1 MVEEEDETRIIFH
14 EDLRDRSFVRIRVTH
29 MYKDNTRSEEQ
40 HSHETDIDLTYR
52 NTRRPGDLPKKSPE
66 RDFYVPS
73 HQIIDVSDK
82 SFIPDLQKLFPHLAR
97 KDEQYWGKCY
107 KSLGYDMKLTLLK
120 FYQNELPMT
129 SNLFSPRENVPTS
142 YQNLRI
148 VMRHA
153 PMIFALVRNIDIERV
168 TKSMMNRFGELA
180 KYDPLSEL
188 FVDSHHPY
196 TNKNIKDALELPRF
210 DTLPEYSFES
220 WREFSVHSG
229 VGAIMELRFSMRNQV
244 RRGEASVHPVPHTQI
259 KVDGRSLDLSLFVN
273 FLEGRTHRNLPK
285 LTVGDL
291 VTVDF
296 NNSKDDAEPEHYWD
310 GRVVAPTLS
319 TGPGQICMIVNRPN
333 DEIDILDYEPYTELT
348 AADMDKMTAPQLQEW
363 SYKNLN
369 LRITVWKQIDKN
381 ELKRLCN
388 GLNNM
393 KVPRELK
400 HMYKGKVHILK
411 QFRRLV
417 QCRDHTQYDMSSL
430 YDTLHPDDRGRFMNT
445 LRSSLYDYQMAPV
458 TRWSNKGVT
467 ANIVALGGISGS
479 GKTHTSISV
488 LSGYTLRVKI
498 DHEKKAMQELDFLRL
513 FEGKSEN
520 PELCAAQTEAIY
532 LDSADNQMEFNDS
545 LEEEFEKGRVTHACI
560 QNETVDHSY
569 DMWRKRLDELSKSM
583 NVRRKLV
590 IRLHSIQ
597 SERKAFHA
605 MINPNFKAGSKD
617 NPERYEPNGELCGTT
632 SESLLEHY
640 LREMRT
646 EHTGITDKRFRMVQG
661 SLAYVIL
668 QLARFSGFRMT
679 EEVANTW
686 TGRERKQI
694 AKKLK
699 VVITA
704 NRELQTAGEMTE
716 DTYQAVDQAFEAG
729 YYFIIER
736 VPVICCTLAI
746 ATTNSFQIHR
756 KAHAVAL
763 EEAGRAIDLDITA
776 LLSSHWACDLVMLVG
791 DWRQLSYT
799 PYGPA
804 DENPFQ
810 LQLSRST
817 FSRLNFTGFPMQ
829 LLTHTSRFTNP
840 TLLRLCAR
848 LNAEMHVTAVP
859 GSLNT
864 ELEQYAKEI
873 NLDIWGKES
882 VVVVVNTKDAKAH
895 CDRTGSWYCST
906 TAIIAMHDIVSRVR
920 CVSGD
925 DIMVITPY
933 KAQLR
938 VLLALRDEAV
948 HDALAR
954 RWTGLAEQLTRV
966 MIITVDSSMGKDRHH
981 VVLDTVGHDSG
992 FLWQQPRSLVA
1003 GTRARTSFTF
1013 IGPTLPFTSPFR
1025 SAKDRLRNMLC
1036 EWGRE
1041 GLIVTV
1047 ERYDMHRFE
1056 QYPSVLRAMELS
1068 LGYRNRF

>member
-1 MVEEEDETRIIFH
+1 
-14 EDLRDRSFVRIRVTH
+14 
-29 MYKDNTRSEEQ
+29 
-40 HSHETDIDLTYR
+40 
-52 NTRRPGDLPKKSPE
+52 
-66 RDFYVPS
+66 
-73 HQIIDVSDK
+73 
-82 SFIPDLQKLFPHLAR
+82 
-97 KDEQYWGKCY
+97 
-107 KSLGYDMKLTLLK
+107 
-120 FYQNELPMT
+120 
-129 SNLFSPRENVPTS
+129 
-142 YQNLRI
+142 
-148 VMRHA
+148 
-153 PMIFALVRNIDIERV
+153 
-168 TKSMMNRFGELA
+168 
-180 KYDPLSEL
+180 
-188 FVDSHHPY
+188 
-196 TNKNIKDALELPRF
+196 
-210 DTLPEYSFES
+210 
-220 WREFSVHSG
+220 
-229 VGAIMELRFSMRNQV
+229 
-244 RRGEASVHPVPHTQI
+244 
-259 KVDGRSLDLSLFVN
+259 
-273 FLEGRTHRNLPK
+273 
-285 LTVGDL
+285 
-291 VTVDF
+291 
-296 NNSKDDAEPEHYWD
+296 
-310 GRVVAPTLS
+310 
-319 TGPGQICMIVNRPN
+319 
-333 DEIDILDYEPYTELT
+333 
-348 AADMDKMTAPQLQEW
+348 
-363 SYKNLN
+363 
-369 LRITVWKQIDKN
+369 
-381 ELKRLCN
+381 
-388 GLNNM
+388 
-393 KVPRELK
+393 
-400 HMYKGKVHILK
+400 
-411 QFRRLV
+411 
-417 QCRDHTQYDMSSL
+417 
-430 YDTLHPDDRGRFMNT
+430 
-445 LRSSLYDYQMAPV
+445 
-458 TRWSNKGVT
+458 
-467 ANIVALGGISGS
+467 
-479 GKTHTSISV
+479 
-488 LSGYTLRVKI
+488 
-498 DHEKKAMQELDFLRL
+498 
-513 FEGKSEN
+513 
-520 PELCAAQTEAIY
+520 
-532 LDSADNQMEFNDS
+532 MEFNDS